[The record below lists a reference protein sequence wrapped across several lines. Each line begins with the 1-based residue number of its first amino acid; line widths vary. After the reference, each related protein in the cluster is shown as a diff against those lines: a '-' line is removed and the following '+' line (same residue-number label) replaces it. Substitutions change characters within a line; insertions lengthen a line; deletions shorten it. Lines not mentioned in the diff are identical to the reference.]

1 MAKNHENE
9 KFPVS
14 HIAGFIVSLLLTF
27 ATVGAVKYTDLPV
40 ITIMW
45 IIGALA
51 VIQAILQL
59 FMFMHLTE
67 GEGKVQLINIIY
79 AFFCA
84 IVVAAGTIWVMTSGH
99 VHY

>member
-1 MAKNHENE
+1 MAKHNSS
-9 KFPVS
+9 FPTGHV
-14 HIAGFIVSLLLTF
+14 AGFIVSILLTF
-27 ATVGAVKYTDLPV
+27 ATVGAVRYTDLPFV
-40 ITIMW
+40 TIMW
-45 IIGALA
+45 IIGSLA
-51 VIQAILQL
+51 VIQALLQL

-67 GEGKVQLINIIY
+67 GEGKMQLINIFY

>member
-9 KFPVS
+9 KFPIG

-27 ATVGAVKYTDLPV
+27 AAVGAKYTDLPFK
-40 ITIMW
+40 TIMW
-45 IIGALA
+45 IIGTLA
-51 VIQAILQL
+51 VIQALLQL
-59 FMFMHLTE
+59 VMFMHLTE
-67 GEGKVQLINIIY
+67 GEGKVQVINIVY